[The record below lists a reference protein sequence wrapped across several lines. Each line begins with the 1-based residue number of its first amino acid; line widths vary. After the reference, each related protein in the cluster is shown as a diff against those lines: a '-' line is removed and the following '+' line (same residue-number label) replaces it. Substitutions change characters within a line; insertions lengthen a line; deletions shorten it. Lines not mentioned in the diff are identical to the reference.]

1 MTVILICPCYLV
13 VSPCSLSKSYIGE
26 IYLGPCGCRQQDAL
40 RDANILVLT
49 IECTP
54 RYSSRTRTKR
64 LVGSRAVGP
73 YTSLIQIRRTSEV
86 FVVPHTPSLL
96 LKDPARSRPTHTHI
110 RLSGIGPGPHSQYHV
125 CTSACCKADMKPSWA
140 QISRGNECDIQREV

>member
-1 MTVILICPCYLV
+1 MLICPCYLV
-13 VSPCSLSKSYIGE
+13 VSPCSLSKSYWE

-64 LVGSRAVGP
+64 LVGSRAVGS
-73 YTSLIQIRRTSEV
+73 YTSLTQICRTSGV
-86 FVVPHTPSLL
+86 FVVLHTPSFL
-96 LKDPARSRPTHTHI
+96 LKDPSRSRPTHTHI
-110 RLSGIGPGPHSQYHV
+110 RSSDIGPRSTFTVPGVYFCMLQ
-125 CTSACCKADMKPSWA
+125 
-140 QISRGNECDIQREV
+140 SRHEAEMGSDLPRQRM